1 MDFNNLNLYFN
12 TIRFLKFKQI
22 LYRILNTLKK
32 RHSSYNL
39 SNKKF
44 DLNPIS
50 WEGGLCNHTSLNQNK
65 KSFNFLNKEYK
76 FFDGKIDWNFSDYGK
91 LWLYNLNY
99 FDFLNQKQVSK
110 EYGLQLINDYISFT
124 PKQKDGFEPYPISI
138 RSLNW
143 IKFIV
148 KNEIHDLEIDRFLF
162 RDIEYLYNNLEYHL
176 LGNHL
181 LENAF
186 ALLFSSYY
194 FQNDKFYKKSKLLI
208 LEQLNEQILNDGAHF
223 ELSPMYHKIILHK
236 VLDSI
241 NLIKL
246 NPYFKNDNLLKFL
259 LLKAAV
265 MTSWLKKM
273 IYNSGLLPMVNDST
287 NGVAIESDLL
297 FDYAK
302 SLGVINLETEL
313 LDSGY
318 RKFNNYNYEILVDIG
333 KIGPDYQPGHA
344 HSDTFNF
351 ELHLNKSPIIVD
363 TGISTY
369 DKNKIRQNQRST
381 FSHNTVMIKN
391 FEQSEVWGGFRVGR
405 RAKVFDLKTT
415 KNHISASHDGYKRIG
430 IIHNRSFDFLENN
443 LIIKDILSKSSEG
456 NAKAM
461 FHFHSDI
468 HRPEIFNDRVTINDK
483 GVVISFTGHSSINI
497 YNYALSSGFN
507 KTIKSYKLVIDFDK
521 YLETNINL

>member
-1 MDFNNLNLYFN
+1 
-12 TIRFLKFKQI
+12 
-22 LYRILNTLKK
+22 
-32 RHSSYNL
+32 
-39 SNKKF
+39 
-44 DLNPIS
+44 
-50 WEGGLCNHTSLNQNK
+50 
-65 KSFNFLNKEYK
+65 
-76 FFDGKIDWNFSDYGK
+76 
-91 LWLYNLNY
+91 
-99 FDFLNQKQVSK
+99 
-110 EYGLQLINDYISFT
+110 
-124 PKQKDGFEPYPISI
+124 
-138 RSLNW
+138 
-143 IKFIV
+143 
-148 KNEIHDLEIDRFLF
+148 
-162 RDIEYLYNNLEYHL
+162 
-176 LGNHL
+176 
-181 LENAF
+181 
-186 ALLFSSYY
+186 
-194 FQNDKFYKKSKLLI
+194 
-208 LEQLNEQILNDGAHF
+208 
-223 ELSPMYHKIILHK
+223 MYHKIILHK

-405 RAKVFDLKTT
+405 RAKV
-415 KNHISASHDGYKRIG
+415 
-430 IIHNRSFDFLENN
+430 
-443 LIIKDILSKSSEG
+443 LI
-456 NAKAM
+456 
-461 FHFHSDI
+461 
-468 HRPEIFNDRVTINDK
+468 
-483 GVVISFTGHSSINI
+483 
-497 YNYALSSGFN
+497 
-507 KTIKSYKLVIDFDK
+507 
-521 YLETNINL
+521 